1 MATKIAVVD
10 TTVRYLSGAY
20 VTNTVRGR
28 RCSCTH
34 SAEEAA
40 KRLGKKIFATGFVR
54 VEELEVARA
63 EAGTTAWRIHGQ
75 EAA

>member
-1 MATKIAVVD
+1 MAA
-10 TTVRYLSGAY
+10 TTVEAQVRYSSGAY
-20 VTNTVRGR
+20 VTSTVRGR

-34 SAEEAA
+34 SAAEAA
-40 KRLGKKIFATGFVR
+40 KRLGEKIFGGGFQR

-63 EAGTTAWRIHGQ
+63 EAGTSAWRIHGE

>member
-1 MATKIAVVD
+1 MATTITAID
-10 TTVRYLSGAY
+10 TKVRYLSGAY

-54 VEELEVARA
+54 VEELEAARA
-63 EAGTTAWRIHGQ
+63 EAGTSAWRIHGK

>member
-1 MATKIAVVD
+1 MASKIAVVEAH
-10 TTVRYLSGAY
+10 VRYLSGAY
-20 VTNTVRGR
+20 VTCTVLGQ

-40 KRLGKKIFATGFVR
+40 KRLGKKIFGAGFLH
-54 VEELEVARA
+54 VEEVEAAVA
-63 EAGTTAWRIHGQ
+63 EAGKSSWRIHGQ